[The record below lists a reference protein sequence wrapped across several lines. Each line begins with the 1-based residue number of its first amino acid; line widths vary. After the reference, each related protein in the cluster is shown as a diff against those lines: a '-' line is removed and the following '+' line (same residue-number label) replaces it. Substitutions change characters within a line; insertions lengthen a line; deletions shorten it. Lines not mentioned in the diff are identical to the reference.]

1 MAGVAYASDLLT
13 AGRALPPATSAGL
26 SVADDVTHARSHFH
40 TLTPLRSGCN
50 AHFDRLRCGSSGKRF
65 CADGP
70 IPLAE
75 CVRACEET
83 RGCGAVSLF
92 RVGSALLA
100 DGTRHA
106 YPGLH
111 YFCRLLNSSCTASAE
126 PGTCHATPRN
136 WCSFALVPSR
146 NCSASEQLRPTRL
159 SSAASDSAVATQLA
173 PQPEPTA
180 SARPRVYLGTSV
192 VLGGGLNNML
202 MHVADLLRA
211 SCGRNAT
218 LVLPRLDGDPLAST
232 YNASARYVQRHSLPP
247 LAFGELFDAPHFIAA
262 VRPCAVVE
270 ETPSLREKAG
280 ELPLTPLRA
289 GWDRVGNV
297 PALRRVYGA
306 LRPSPL
312 VKRWV
317 DRLAEAAA
325 RLAGRRWAAIH
336 LPIERDWYWGT
347 DFCQP
352 RVEEGFTRRC
362 YTPNSVAIETA
373 ASLRAGTATGVVLL
387 YASDKVPPHGP
398 PICTADFAPLAVAKL
413 QVDAD
418 VAYTVRNAAEQF
430 FAVGSPVAFYGN
442 SYSSFS
448 KGVATMRMGA
458 GRGANFAYDCAGIEA
473 AGWPPIR
480 RRRRRGE
487 RRRRA
492 NHLTTVH
499 PGFALLQTVR
509 PERCRSIQKI
519 IC

>member
-232 YNASARYVQRHSLPP
+232 YNATAYRRSP
-247 LAFGELFDAPHFIAA
+247 LASSSTLRTSS
-262 VRPCAVVE
+262 RPC
-270 ETPSLREKAG
+270 G
-280 ELPLTPLRA
+280 RA
-289 GWDRVGNV
+289 PWSRRHRACGRG
-297 PALRRVYGA
+297 PASCR
-306 LRPSPL
+306 S
-312 VKRWV
+312 
-317 DRLAEAAA
+317 
-325 RLAGRRWAAIH
+325 
-336 LPIERDWYWGT
+336 
-347 DFCQP
+347 
-352 RVEEGFTRRC
+352 RRC
-362 YTPNSVAIETA
+362 A
-373 ASLRAGTATGVVLL
+373 RAGTAWGMCRRC
-387 YASDKVPPHGP
+387 AG
-398 PICTADFAPLAVAKL
+398 C
-413 QVDAD
+413 
-418 VAYTVRNAAEQF
+418 TVRC
-430 FAVGSPVAFYGN
+430 
-442 SYSSFS
+442 
-448 KGVATMRMGA
+448 
-458 GRGANFAYDCAGIEA
+458 D
-473 AGWPPIR
+473 
-480 RRRRRGE
+480 
-487 RRRRA
+487 RA
-492 NHLTTVH
+492 
-499 PGFALLQTVR
+499 
-509 PERCRSIQKI
+509 RS
-519 IC
+519 